1 MTIESEAPCVAP
13 CTPRR
18 QKDKGEHGEIGE
30 RGEHVNHPETNPRS
44 PLLFIPSPARARTPK
59 TPQTPE
65 VRDLQ
70 SASTVKDS
78 DPCDERLSKLSKLPQ
93 LSRLNANAQEFI
105 PAEHVPTALR
115 VREESNLK
123 EPPVIS
129 VRKMASKGCAIVLLR
144 SEHVIELAARMAVAV
159 IDGVC
164 VELRRHSRR
173 SKRDQDALELGIFV
187 AWGHRVERRATVSE
201 EALEAYFNGLSQVSD
216 PQALSYQ
223 PPFQESL
230 LLFPLSSSMSCMS
243 LKIMAPQ
250 LAEATG
256 QVLLDGSH
264 GRRDL
269 VQTLWDAKL
278 QLDEL
283 WNKPPPPKARS
294 VMQRVARDQ
303 LFPPSGK
310 EGKEGKEG
318 SHENRAGEK
327 LEELA
332 QAVGLL
338 DGMQPGVAGARFLD
352 LCGGPGAWSQYLLQM
367 NFQGF
372 GFTLRSGVGSEDDWQ
387 AEQKDDWYPELL
399 RHPNW
404 HAIWGADG
412 TGDLLKPE
420 NLQHASQILRAAGG
434 VSICVADGGFSDKA
448 IPPNLLELY
457 FFRLFLAEVL
467 TAANCLLPGGRFV
480 CKLYSTFSASTSALL
495 FLITRLFEDV
505 RIVKPM
511 SSRVAGP
518 ERYLYASG
526 FRANEEAEV
535 IKRSLWSCHVYGAGR
550 SPLQLPLLTPLVVD
564 LHKDAAFLPQL
575 QDMVVTLCMR
585 QAGALRAIR
594 ERAEELEEMAL
605 DVAEEAQAGAEL
617 WAEAAK
623 KQRDERAERDGA
635 KERERSERFE
645 DRFEK
650 LPNFSKP
657 PLGRPTWKRPQV
669 TQCKR
674 RQSGLLSAEFNR
686 WR

>member
-1 MTIESEAPCVAP
+1 
-13 CTPRR
+13 
-18 QKDKGEHGEIGE
+18 
-30 RGEHVNHPETNPRS
+30 
-44 PLLFIPSPARARTPK
+44 
-59 TPQTPE
+59 
-65 VRDLQ
+65 
-70 SASTVKDS
+70 
-78 DPCDERLSKLSKLPQ
+78 
-93 LSRLNANAQEFI
+93 
-105 PAEHVPTALR
+105 
-115 VREESNLK
+115 
-123 EPPVIS
+123 
-129 VRKMASKGCAIVLLR
+129 
-144 SEHVIELAARMAVAV
+144 
-159 IDGVC
+159 
-164 VELRRHSRR
+164 
-173 SKRDQDALELGIFV
+173 
-187 AWGHRVERRATVSE
+187 
-201 EALEAYFNGLSQVSD
+201 
-216 PQALSYQ
+216 
-223 PPFQESL
+223 
-230 LLFPLSSSMSCMS
+230 MS

-256 QVLLDGSH
+256 QVLLDGPH

-303 LFPPSGK
+303 LFPHSGK

-338 DGMQPGVAGARFLD
+338 DGMQPGVVGARFLD

-372 GFTLRSGVGSEDDWQ
+372 GFTLRSGAGSEDDWQ

-575 QDMVVTLCMR
+575 QHMVVTLCMR